1 MLSVFGRNAT
11 LNCNY
16 NEAAGDKVSVQF
28 DDMTYGGY
36 FCAEQ
41 KTRLFQ
47 ISWIRYDT
55 RTIISMHDVK
65 VTQSERYALEKIEG
79 SIELIITNVTETDAG
94 IYICQLNSEPIQN
107 HVSIW
112 VCLKPEKIPSM

>member
-1 MLSVFGRNAT
+1 
-11 LNCNY
+11 
-16 NEAAGDKVSVQF
+16 
-28 DDMTYGGY
+28 
-36 FCAEQ
+36 
-41 KTRLFQ
+41 
-47 ISWIRYDT
+47 
-55 RTIISMHDVK
+55 MHDVK

-112 VCLKPEKIPSM
+112 VCLFKPEKNPFNVTLSSALFSLLFR

>member
-1 MLSVFGRNAT
+1 
-11 LNCNY
+11 
-16 NEAAGDKVSVQF
+16 
-28 DDMTYGGY
+28 
-36 FCAEQ
+36 
-41 KTRLFQ
+41 
-47 ISWIRYDT
+47 
-55 RTIISMHDVK
+55 MHDVK

-112 VCLKPEKIPSM
+112 VCLKPENIPSM

>member
-1 MLSVFGRNAT
+1 MLGASVLSKKN
-11 LNCNY
+11 
-16 NEAAGDKVSVQF
+16 
-28 DDMTYGGY
+28 
-36 FCAEQ
+36 
-41 KTRLFQ
+41 RLFQ

-107 HVSIW
+107 HVSI
-112 VCLKPEKIPSM
+112 